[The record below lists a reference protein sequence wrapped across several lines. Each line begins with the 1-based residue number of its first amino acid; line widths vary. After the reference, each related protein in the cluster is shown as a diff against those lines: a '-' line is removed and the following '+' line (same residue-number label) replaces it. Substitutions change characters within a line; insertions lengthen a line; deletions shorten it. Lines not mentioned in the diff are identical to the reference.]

1 MESKW
6 LICGDGYLGRAFKE
20 LVVSLTVPESININL
35 KYSHLASGDS
45 LRSTAEWL
53 EKMEPKF
60 FLNASGP
67 SNIND
72 SHTNIY
78 FYESEP
84 LALVKAHIEILSKL
98 KNPPVYVFLSSGA
111 IYGETSILGAAES
124 VSPNPISPYGVGKIR
139 AEEYLSSVASS
150 GITIVILRVFSTFSK
165 GLTSRLPYVIRQ
177 RFSEERNCNFA
188 GSGEELR
195 DFVHTSDLVSA
206 TSRILGKALISPIS
220 SWNIA
225 SGTALSV
232 REIVQIAC
240 NELGR
245 RDNIFYTFNFNNKLR
260 PFDPKI
266 LVANIS
272 KLRSIGFE
280 PEISPREGLAEYFR
294 QT

>member
-1 MESKW
+1 MNDKW
-6 LICGDGYLGRAFKE
+6 LICGDGYLGRTFKGS
-20 LVVSLTVPESININL
+20 LVSLTVPEPININL
-35 KYSHLASGDS
+35 KYSHQASRDS
-45 LRSTAEWL
+45 LRSTTEWL
-53 EKMEPKF
+53 EKMEPRF

-67 SNIND
+67 SNVHD
-72 SHTNIY
+72 SHSNIH

-84 LALVKAHIEILSKL
+84 LALAKAHIELLSKL
-98 KNPPVYVFLSSGA
+98 KNPPTYVFLSSGA
-111 IYGETSILGAAES
+111 IYGETSILGASES

-139 AEEYLSSVASS
+139 AEEYLSSVASLRMP
-150 GITIVILRVFSTFSK
+150 IIILRVFSTFSNS
-165 GLTSRLPYVIRQ
+165 LTSRLPYVIRQ
-177 RFSEERNCNFA
+177 SFSEARNCNFA

-206 TSRILGKALISPIS
+206 TSKIISKAKTSPIS
-220 SWNIA
+220 FWNIG
-225 SGTALSV
+225 SGTSLSV

-240 NELGR
+240 KELGR
-245 RDNIFYTFNFNNKLR
+245 RDKVFYTFNFNNRLR

-294 QT
+294 QS

>member
-1 MESKW
+1 MEAKW
-6 LICGDGYLGRAFKE
+6 LICGDGYLGGAFKDS
-20 LVVSLTVPESININL
+20 VASLTVPEPININL
-35 KYSHLASGDS
+35 KYSHQASRDS
-45 LRSTAEWL
+45 LRSTTEWL
-53 EKMEPKF
+53 EKMEPRF

-67 SNIND
+67 SNVND
-72 SHTNIY
+72 SHTNIH

-98 KNPPVYVFLSSGA
+98 KNPPFYVFLSSGA
-111 IYGETSILGAAES
+111 IYGETSILGASES
-124 VSPNPISPYGVGKIR
+124 VSPNPISPYGVGKTR

-150 GITIVILRVFSTFSK
+150 RMPIVILRVFSTYSN

-177 RFSEERNCNFA
+177 KFSEERNCNFA

-206 TSRILGKALISPIS
+206 TSKIISKELISPIS
-220 SWNIA
+220 FWNIA

-245 RDNIFYTFNFNNKLR
+245 SDNVFYTFNFNNKLR

-280 PEISPREGLAEYFR
+280 PEVSPREGLAEYFR

>member
-1 MESKW
+1 
-6 LICGDGYLGRAFKE
+6 
-20 LVVSLTVPESININL
+20 
-35 KYSHLASGDS
+35 
-45 LRSTAEWL
+45 
-53 EKMEPKF
+53 
-60 FLNASGP
+60 
-67 SNIND
+67 
-72 SHTNIY
+72 
-78 FYESEP
+78 
-84 LALVKAHIEILSKL
+84 
-98 KNPPVYVFLSSGA
+98 
-111 IYGETSILGAAES
+111 
-124 VSPNPISPYGVGKIR
+124 
-139 AEEYLSSVASS
+139 
-150 GITIVILRVFSTFSK
+150 
-165 GLTSRLPYVIRQ
+165 
-177 RFSEERNCNFA
+177 
-188 GSGEELR
+188 
-195 DFVHTSDLVSA
+195 
-206 TSRILGKALISPIS
+206 LISPIS